1 MPYASPAQSRF
12 IHAKAGEGVSWAK
25 KFVNDS
31 KGTKVPPK
39 FSYIPKSKQQA
50 MRPLGTVIPGNSK
63 RGKRIRQAH
72 KLGPRIKPWLG
83 GGDTGA

>member
-1 MPYASPAQSRF
+1 MAQNRQQLV
-12 IHAKAGEGVSWAK
+12 KAL
-25 KFVNDS
+25 
-31 KGTKVPPK
+31 
-39 FSYIPKSKQQA
+39 A
-50 MRPLGTVIPGNSK
+50 MRKVSAAQPNYRGSVIPGNSR